1 LILRKVIK
9 IVATRCRILK
19 LKCTK
24 FDFGWG
30 FAPDLAGGAYSTPQ
44 TPWRDLRGATSK
56 RRGGKTRE
64 GQGRRSKVGRGPTS
78 KASGEGTGG
87 REGKGRVSPS
97 NLEPNFT
104 HGHMGEV
111 CMLTDVPSLL
121 VKPSTSQWNVYR
133 SSHYRL

>member
-30 FAPDLAGGAYSTPQ
+30 FAPDPAGGAYSTPQ

-87 REGKGRVSPS
+87 REGKGRVSPQ
-97 NLEPNFT
+97 T
-104 HGHMGEV
+104 
-111 CMLTDVPSLL
+111 
-121 VKPSTSQWNVYR
+121 
-133 SSHYRL
+133 